1 MELELRDS
9 RGKNTQGRNKGE
21 LFKICVQYNI
31 ETKKIIEKIKD
42 GWEGEA
48 KGLVRVL
55 RERGLIEGTN
65 LKHYSLTG
73 EKDVLGI
80 LDITTSLRDL
90 MGMCHDFLN
99 GEGMLQ
105 HIANFLGVK
114 VILTPKCHAKLAG
127 EGIEYLWGQ
136 AKGIYRS
143 LSLNQKKGKDNFK
156 AAFNIVCRMK

>member
-1 MELELRDS
+1 
-9 RGKNTQGRNKGE
+9 
-21 LFKICVQYNI
+21 
-31 ETKKIIEKIKD
+31 
-42 GWEGEA
+42 
-48 KGLVRVL
+48 
-55 RERGLIEGTN
+55 
-65 LKHYSLTG
+65 
-73 EKDVLGI
+73 
-80 LDITTSLRDL
+80 

-143 LSLNQKKGKDNFK
+143 LSLNQKKGKDKFK
-156 AAFNIVCRMK
+156 AAFNIVCRMKWSQGKESENLVDEHDNI